1 LITFHRSA
9 GTLVAAF
16 AVFALAS
23 GPAAAAKK
31 MTYEQAY
38 EKCRTELAGKTQP
51 TALSAVSGATVGAGC
66 MKKHGYRLK
75 K

>member
-1 LITFHRSA
+1 M
-9 GTLVAAF
+9 VVAF
-16 AVFALAS
+16 AVVALAS

-38 EKCRTELAGKTQP
+38 EKCKGELAGKLQP
-51 TALSAVSGATVGAGC
+51 QAQNAIAASTVGAGC
-66 MKKHGYRLK
+66 MKKYGYRLK

>member
-9 GTLVAAF
+9 GAMVVAFAAF
-16 AVFALAS
+16 ALVS

>member
-1 LITFHRSA
+1 MITFHRSA
-9 GTLVAAF
+9 GAMVVAF
-16 AVFALAS
+16 AAFALAS

-38 EKCRTELAGKTQP
+38 EKCKTELAGKTQP
-51 TALSAVSGATVGAGC
+51 TALSVSAATVGAGC
-66 MKKHGYRLK
+66 MKKYGYRLK